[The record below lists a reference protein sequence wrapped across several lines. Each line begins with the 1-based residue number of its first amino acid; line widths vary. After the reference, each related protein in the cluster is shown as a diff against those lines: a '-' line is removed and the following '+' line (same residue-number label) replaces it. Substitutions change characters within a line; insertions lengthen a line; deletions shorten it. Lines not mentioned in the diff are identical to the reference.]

1 MPGDKKIWGL
11 RSKLMAHGDE
21 RFSMFLREIFI
32 KALGYRDDALDR
44 PLIGITNTANGY
56 SSCHQMVPTLIE
68 AVKRGVLQAGG
79 LPIVFPTIA
88 PHEAFAHPTG
98 MLYRN
103 LMSMDMEEMISG
115 QSMDAVVM
123 ISGCDN
129 TVPAQIM
136 GAISANVPAIL
147 MVAGPMLPGR
157 YRGERVGAC
166 TDCRRLWS
174 AYRAGEI
181 GEAEINDLSNKL
193 APTAGTCGVMG
204 TASTMACMSEALGLM
219 LPGGACI
226 PSVTSDRLR
235 HAEATGSRAVALAK
249 EGLTPDRILTPKA
262 FTNAFRTL
270 LAIGGSANCLLHF
283 IAIAGRLGIRI
294 DLDAVDKMG
303 RETPVLV
310 DLKPL
315 GQFYMDDLHH
325 AGGLLPLF
333 RELKSMLHL
342 DCLTVS
348 GRTLGEEIDAAPEH
362 AAQNIVR
369 PIANPVHGSGGLAV
383 LRGNLAPAGAVLKL
397 PGAAPDLLVHT
408 GKAVVFDSVEDLMAR
423 IDDPDLAVAP
433 DDVLVLRNAGP
444 KGSLGMPE
452 AAQIPIPKKLAKR
465 GISDMVRISDA
476 RMSGT
481 GSGTVVL
488 HVCPEAAIGGPLSQ
502 IRSGDLI
509 KLDVP
514 NRQLNVLLEPH
525 ELSGRRPNKPGANG
539 VTRGYRRIYLD
550 HVLQADEGCDF
561 DVLTRRPF
569 TSVAPI

>member
-1 MPGDKKIWGL
+1 
-11 RSKLMAHGDE
+11 
-21 RFSMFLREIFI
+21 
-32 KALGYRDDALDR
+32 
-44 PLIGITNTANGY
+44 
-56 SSCHQMVPTLIE
+56 MVPRFIE
-68 AVKRGVLQAGG
+68 AVQRGVMHAGG

-103 LMSMDMEEMISG
+103 LMSMDTEEMIKG

-136 GAISANVPAIL
+136 GAISANIPAIL
-147 MVAGPMLPGR
+147 MVTGPMLAGR
-157 YRGERVGAC
+157 HRGELVGAC

-181 GEAEINDLSNKL
+181 GEDEIRELSNKL

-204 TASTMACMSEALGLM
+204 TASTMACMSEALGFM

-226 PSVTSDRLR
+226 PSVASDRLR
-235 HAEATGSRAVALAK
+235 HAEATGHRAVSLAK

-270 LAIGGSANCLLHF
+270 LAIGGSANCLVHF
-283 IAIAGRLGIRI
+283 IAIAGRLGIRV
-294 DLDAVDKMG
+294 DLDAIDKMG
-303 RETPVLV
+303 SETPVLV

-315 GQFYMDDLHH
+315 GQFYMDDLYH

-333 RELKSMLHL
+333 RELKPMLHL

-348 GRTLGEEIDAAPEH
+348 GRTLGQEIDSAPKSSP
-362 AAQNIVR
+362 QNVVR
-369 PIANPVHGSGGLAV
+369 PITNPVHKSGGLAV
-383 LRGNLAPAGAVLKL
+383 LWGNLAPAGAILKL
-397 PGAAPDLLVHT
+397 PGASSDLLVHT
-408 GKAVVFDSVEDLMAR
+408 GKAVVFDSVEDLAAR
-423 IDDPDLAVAP
+423 IDDPDLDVAP
-433 DDVLVLRNAGP
+433 EDVLVLRNAGP

-452 AAQIPIPKKLAKR
+452 AAQIPIPQKLAKR
-465 GISDMVRISDA
+465 GVRDMVRISDA

-502 IRSGDLI
+502 LHTGDQI

-514 NRQLNVLLEPH
+514 NRQLNVLLEQN
-525 ELSGRRPNKPGANG
+525 ELSGRRPNLPSVNG
-539 VTRGYRRIYLD
+539 ITRGYRRIYLN